1 MFDNPGYCSF
11 GKLLSL
17 GDNESYYPGIQS
29 YVPVTKRFWEIG
41 LESKCQNTNFLLMF
55 LLFYSSSMFLC
66 LSLPYFVD
74 HVYLCSFAVQ
84 VKIKDG
90 NYCGFVPVFL
100 PAG

>member
-1 MFDNPGYCSF
+1 MITKVVIPAFKAMYQLHKVS
-11 GKLLSL
+11 GKSGWKVNARTPIFCLCF
-17 GDNESYYPGIQS
+17 YYFTQ
-29 YVPVTKRFWEIG
+29 
-41 LESKCQNTNFLLMF
+41 
-55 LLFYSSSMFLC
+55 SSSVFLC

-84 VKIKDG
+84 VKRKDG